1 VNAADPAIVLGD
13 LLGQQELGLE
23 LLSGGEEALRRPIA
37 GAHAVELESPTRF
50 LAKDWILLSAGPRLR
65 GHRQAQRELVEELDG
80 AGATALGFGI
90 EPVFDQVPRT
100 LLSEA
105 RARSFP
111 VFAVP
116 PKTPFRDVVSAVN
129 RCLLSD
135 ELVNYQRLTSM
146 QRYLMDALTEDEPER
161 AVIARLAKLVDA
173 RILVFDPGGRLQM
186 TTAQAPADQLWEQ
199 VDAAQEVVQEFD
211 AGGWHT
217 VAMPVVTTAGQR
229 PRWLVVTSRRS
240 AFVNQLTRPA
250 AQATVPLL
258 AAIARLGGV
267 ARDQERAIRSSLLED
282 VLKRRATTAAE
293 ARSLAARAATFGLT
307 FEQPARIVLARE
319 RIRPRDGAAAD
330 AGSVCDSLERA
341 LVEAGAPHLLAAR
354 EPATIALVQC
364 EDAELHAALAP
375 LLDDDRPIQIG
386 MGRSVDHLRE
396 VHHSLRDAEL
406 AIERLGYEPGPRLL
420 AFEDFDLG
428 TLLVSEA
435 PTERIDPKIEEL
447 LAPLREHPL
456 LHDAIVAYFEHEMD
470 ITRTAQAL
478 CLHPNTLR
486 YRLGRLE
493 QLLDV
498 SLKQP
503 AAITALYV
511 ALMAG
516 QRSAPPA
523 SG

>member
-1 VNAADPAIVLGD
+1 MSAADPAIVLGD
-13 LLGQQELGLE
+13 LLGQQELALE

-50 LAKDWILLSAGPRLR
+50 LAKDWIMLSAGPRLR
-65 GHRQAQRELVEELDG
+65 GHRQAQRELVVELDE

-100 LLSEA
+100 LLAEA

-161 AVIARLAKLVDA
+161 AVISRLAKLVDA
-173 RILVFDPGGRLQM
+173 RVLVFDPGGRLQIS
-186 TTAQAPADQLWEQ
+186 TAPAPADQLWEQ
-199 VDAAQEVVQEFD
+199 VEPEQEVVQEFD

-217 VAMPVVTTAGQR
+217 VAMPIVTNAGQR
-229 PRWLVVTSRRS
+229 PPWLVVTSRRS
-240 AFVNQLTRPA
+240 GFVNQLTRPA

-258 AAIARLGGV
+258 AAITRLGGV

-282 VLKRRATTAAE
+282 IVKGRAVTPAE

-307 FEQPARIVLARE
+307 FARPARIVLARE
-319 RIRPRDGAAAD
+319 RTQRRDGDGSAVD
-330 AGSVCDSLERA
+330 AGSPAEALERA
-341 LVEAGAPHLLAAR
+341 LLDSGAPHLLASR
-354 EPATIALVQC
+354 GPGTIALVQC

-375 LLDDDRPIQIG
+375 LADDERPIQVG
-386 MGRSVDHLRE
+386 VGRPVDHLTE
-396 VHHSLRDAEL
+396 AHHSLRDAEL
-406 AIERLGYEPGPRLL
+406 AIERLGYEPGRRLL

-435 PTERIDPKIEEL
+435 PMERIDPKVEDL
-447 LAPLREHPL
+447 LAPLSEHPL
-456 LHDAIVAYFEHEMD
+456 LRDAIVAYFEHEMD

-493 QLLDV
+493 QLLGV

-503 AAITALYV
+503 AAITALYI

-516 QRSAPPA
+516 ERSR
-523 SG
+523 G